1 MREFIISTES
11 NCDLSEDYI
20 KENDI
25 CVIPHYYTVDEEVFG
40 DGKELTCKEFY
51 DEMRH

>member
-40 DGKELTCKEFY
+40 DGKELT
-51 DEMRH
+51 RRIL